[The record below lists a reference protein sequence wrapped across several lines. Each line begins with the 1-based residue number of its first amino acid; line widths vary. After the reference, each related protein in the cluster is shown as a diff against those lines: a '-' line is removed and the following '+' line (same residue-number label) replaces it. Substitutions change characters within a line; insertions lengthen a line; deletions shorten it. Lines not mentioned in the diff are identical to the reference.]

1 MELNRQHWSKL
12 MHIPVL
18 KSLPHLGTSEADQRS
33 TRILEK
39 LHTQGKGLQV
49 SVLYSYPGIHY
60 KASYS
65 NKPREMPPLKLKSS
79 DYFLKALK
87 SIVHLAGQYL

>member
-1 MELNRQHWSKL
+1 LELNQHHWSKL
-12 MHIPVL
+12 MHIPVRVL

-60 KASYS
+60 KPSYR
-65 NKPREMPPLKLKSS
+65 NRPRETPPLELKSS
-79 DYFLKALK
+79 DYFKGT
-87 SIVHLAGQYL
+87 VHLAGQYL